1 MKTIDIPKDG
11 IEGLKQNFV
20 ADALSGFLVFLLA
33 LPLSLG
39 IAKASGFPAAMGVL
53 TAMIGGLVVSFFA
66 GSRLTIKGPAA
77 GLITVCIAAV
87 TDLDALHMD
96 GVTGVQLAC
105 GAVIV
110 MAIIQFI
117 FGVLKFGSFSDFFP
131 HSAVH
136 GMLAAIGIL
145 IFAKQFPILLGV
157 DPSLTKGLSPIQLYT
172 HIPKFIES
180 ATPSIAIIGILSL
193 IIIFGLPALGGI
205 FKRIPAPVV
214 VLAIMIPL
222 GIYLNVNSGPT
233 GSVVVIGDFWKNVG
247 FNASFA
253 AIGTGVFWKYVV
265 MFLFVNSLESLLT
278 VKAIDGLDPWKRKSD
293 YNKDLR
299 GLAIGNGVSGLLG
312 GLPMISEVARS
323 SANVNN
329 GARTRWANFFH
340 GFFLLAAMVVL
351 IPVIEMIPSA
361 ALAAMLISVAYRLAS
376 PKEFIGTYK
385 IGPEQLVI
393 FLVTI
398 FVTVAEDLLMGVAA
412 GILVKFIFHL
422 INGAPLRSL
431 FKADYALVEN
441 TKGYVIHVRG
451 AATFSNFL
459 GYKKLWKSLSPEK
472 EVTFNFSEARLV
484 DHSFMD
490 QLHHF
495 EEEKHN
501 SGSHLYIVGLDK
513 FNPLSSHPLAARK
526 IGGVRAN
533 KIEIQL
539 TPRQMELRKFA
550 DGGELGFIPQKQ
562 RNAAKYRDFPIQK
575 GNRILYEENIITWYT
590 DHAKVEVS
598 DMTLTEGAR
607 QQQEDTHIT
616 VLHLSDLEV
625 QIPDFSLEPEG
636 LWSRVSEVVGGKDI
650 DFDGFPEFSQKYYLR
665 GDPESDIRNFFG
677 GDIIRFFE
685 QHPEMHVECHK
696 NRLLIYKTRDLLT
709 VSEIEFAEHFAEE
722 LVKVIYESKKTAQ
735 AV

>member
-1 MKTIDIPKDG
+1 MKTLDIPKDG
-11 IEGLKQNFV
+11 LEGLKQNFV

-87 TDLDALHMD
+87 TDLESLHIA

-105 GAVIV
+105 GAVIT

-157 DPSLTKGLSPIQLYT
+157 DPALTKGLSPVQLYT
-172 HIPKFIES
+172 HIPSFIAN

-193 IIIFGLPALGGI
+193 LIVFGLPAVGGI
-205 FKRIPAPVV
+205 FKRIPAPMV
-214 VLAIMIPL
+214 VLAITIPL
-222 GIYLNVNSGPT
+222 GIFLNVSNGPA
-233 GSVVVIGDFWKNVG
+233 GSLVVIGDFWKNVG

-299 GLAIGNGVSGLLG
+299 GLAMGNAVSGLLG

-340 GFFLLAAMVVL
+340 GLFLLISMVVL
-351 IPVIEMIPSA
+351 IPVIELIPTS
-361 ALAAMLISVAYRLAS
+361 ALAAMLIFVAYRLAS

-393 FLVTI
+393 FIVTI
-398 FVTVAEDLLMGVAA
+398 AVTVAEDLLMGVAA

-431 FKADYALVEN
+431 FKADYILTEN
-441 TKGYVIHVRG
+441 EKGYLIQVRG
-451 AATFSNFL
+451 SATFSNFL
-459 GYKKLWKSLSPEK
+459 GYKKLWSTLKPGK
-472 EVTFNFSEARLV
+472 DVTFNFSEARLV

-495 EEEKHN
+495 EEDRHQM
-501 SGSHLYIVGLDK
+501 GSHVTLQGLDK

-526 IGGVRAN
+526 VGGSRPN
-533 KIEIQL
+533 RIEIQL
-539 TPRQMELRKFA
+539 SSRQIELRKFA
-550 DGGELGFIPQKQ
+550 ERTELGFVPQRQ
-562 RNAAKYRDFPIQK
+562 RNPPNTATSQFRKAPKSCTKRTSSPGTPTLPRLRYRI
-575 GNRILYEENIITWYT
+575 
-590 DHAKVEVS
+590 
-598 DMTLTEGAR
+598 
-607 QQQEDTHIT
+607 
-616 VLHLSDLEV
+616 
-625 QIPDFSLEPEG
+625 
-636 LWSRVSEVVGGKDI
+636 
-650 DFDGFPEFSQKYYLR
+650 
-665 GDPESDIRNFFG
+665 
-677 GDIIRFFE
+677 
-685 QHPEMHVECHK
+685 
-696 NRLLIYKTRDLLT
+696 
-709 VSEIEFAEHFAEE
+709 
-722 LVKVIYESKKTAQ
+722 
-735 AV
+735 